1 MAEQLN
7 LPSLLIALPGLMDPH
22 FVKSVVLLIQHN
34 PDGAL
39 GFVVNR
45 PMPNNLRDVVF
56 QSRYQI
62 PNHVPVW
69 MGGPIGSN
77 QGLVIHN
84 QGGDIAATTASGDL
98 RVSSSEEAVEGLVQH
113 IEHVQAHGLKKGATL
128 LPYRFVIGYCGWGP
142 KQLDMELKSGQWYQK
157 PLDFNL
163 LFNTHWQE
171 IWPRAIA
178 DLGVHPLDIA
188 PNIQSYMN

>member
-45 PMPNNLRDVVF
+45 PMPMSLRDVVF
-56 QSRYQI
+56 QNRYQI

-84 QGGDIAATTASGDL
+84 KGGDIAATTSSGDL
-98 RVSSSEEAVEGLVQH
+98 RVSSSEEAIDGLVQH
-113 IEHVQAHGLKKGATL
+113 VENVAANGLTKGEPL
-128 LPYRFVIGYCGWGP
+128 LPYRFVIGYSGWGA
-142 KQLDMELKSGQWYQK
+142 KQLDMELKSGAWYQK
-157 PLDFNL
+157 PLDHRL
-163 LFNTHWQE
+163 LFNTPWQE
-171 IWPRAIA
+171 MWSRAIA

-188 PNIQSYMN
+188 PNVQSYMN

>member
-39 GFVVNR
+39 GFVINR
-45 PMPNNLRDVVF
+45 PMPMSLRDVVF
-56 QSRYQI
+56 QNRYQI

-84 QGGDIAATTASGDL
+84 QGGDIAATTAAGDL
-98 RVSSSEEAVEGLVQH
+98 RVSSSEEAIEGLIQH
-113 IEHVQAHGLKKGATL
+113 IEHVQAHGLKKGEAL
-128 LPYRFVIGYCGWGP
+128 LPYRFVIGYSGWGP
-142 KQLDMELKSGQWYQK
+142 KQLDMELKSGHWYQK

-163 LFNTHWQE
+163 LFNTPWQE

>member
-7 LPSLLIALPGLMDPH
+7 LPSLLIALPGLMDPQ

-39 GFVVNR
+39 GFIVNR
-45 PMPNNLRDVVF
+45 PLPGAMRDGAF
-56 QSRYQI
+56 QNRYQI

-69 MGGPIGSN
+69 MGGPIGGN

-84 QGGDIAATTASGDL
+84 QGGDIAATSSSGDV
-98 RVSSSEEAVEGLVQH
+98 RVSSSEEAIEGLVQH
-113 IEHVQAHGLKKGATL
+113 MEHVAANGLTRGAPL
-128 LPYRFVIGYCGWGP
+128 LPYRFVIGYAGWGA
-142 KQLDMELKSGQWYQK
+142 KQLDMELKSGAWYQK
-157 PLDFNL
+157 PLDERL
-163 LFNTHWQE
+163 LFHTPWQE
-171 IWPRAIA
+171 IWPQAIA
-178 DLGVHPLDIA
+178 ELGVHPIDIA

>member
-45 PMPNNLRDVVF
+45 PMPMSLRDMVF
-56 QSRYQI
+56 QNRYQI

-84 QGGDIAATTASGDL
+84 QGGDIAATASSGDL
-98 RVSSSEEAVEGLVQH
+98 RVSSSEEAVDGLVQH
-113 IEHVQAHGLKKGATL
+113 IENVAAQGQKKGEHL

-142 KQLDMELKSGQWYQK
+142 KQLDLELKSGHWYQK

-163 LFNTHWQE
+163 LFNTPWQE
-171 IWPRAIA
+171 IWSRAVA
-178 DLGVHPLDIA
+178 ELGVHPIDIA